1 MITEI
6 KSVEITENEIVLE
19 GINLETIFTAEDLY
33 EEMDEEIVRF
43 VFDRKKNGGA
53 SSLKY
58 LWKVCESQKKCQG
71 VKSLGGKIDRL
82 VGSILSIS
90 ENFIQR

>member
-19 GINLETIFTAEDLY
+19 GINLETIFAAEDLY

-53 SSLKY
+53 SLKY
-58 LWKVCESQKKCQG
+58 LWKVCGSQKKCQSA
-71 VKSLGGKIDRL
+71 KSMGGKIEKL

-90 ENFIQR
+90 ENFIER

>member
-6 KSVEITENEIVLE
+6 KSVAITESEIVLE

-33 EEMDEEIVRF
+33 EEMEEEIVRF
-43 VFDRKKNGGA
+43 VFPRKKNGGA
-53 SSLKY
+53 SLRY

-71 VKSLGGKIDRL
+71 VRSLGGKIDRL